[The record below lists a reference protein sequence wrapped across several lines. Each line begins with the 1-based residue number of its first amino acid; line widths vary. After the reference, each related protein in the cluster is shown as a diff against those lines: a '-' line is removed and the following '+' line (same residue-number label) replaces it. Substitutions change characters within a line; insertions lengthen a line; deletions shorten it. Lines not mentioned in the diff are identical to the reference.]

1 MTRRSSRLRTW
12 WLCSALATA
21 ERRTFSTIRAA
32 ARGVYWSVA
41 SASPTDFPRI
51 WSSTSRA
58 FRADTRTKRARASV
72 RTALRLPR
80 GRGRSLLSRAVRLER
95 AGHRELTQPV
105 TDHVLRDVDRDELL
119 AVVDGE
125 RVADELRR
133 DRRAARPRLQHLLL
147 PAPVQLL
154 HPREQRLVDVRPL
167 LERTPHRRLLFL
179 PSRHDV
185 AVRWPRRATR
195 LVARGRLAPRGHR
208 VIALALALAA
218 AHRVV
223 DGVHHRAAHRRAEA
237 EPAHPARLPDRYVLV
252 IEVAHLPDRRH
263 AVDRHHSHLARRQL
277 ERRPLALLR
286 QELRLRAGAPAHLR
300 AAARLELHV
309 VNERADRDIAERQ
322 RVARQDVGL
331 RSRHDG
337 VAHFEAERR
346 DDVALLAVTVV
357 EQCEPCGAIGIILDP
372 RHARRDAELLT
383 PEVHRAE
390 HALRPA
396 AAVAHGDPPV
406 RIAPARP
413 PLGRE
418 QALLRL
424 LPGDFLGRDV
434 REVPAGRRGRL
445 DGADSHDRSGSFDQ
459 LDLVAR
465 LERHNRLLPVPPSA
479 LKASHPLELPLERR
493 GPDRRDL
500 DVEHRLDG
508 GADLDLVGVRSH
520 AEGDGVVLFLL
531 AHALLG
537 HERADQDLAGRAR
550 HCIDRRRAGR
560 LRGWPAVGTGG
571 AVRPPP
577 DPPGAGRLRGWP
589 AVGTG
594 GAVRPPPDPPGAG
607 RLRGWPAVGT
617 GGLIPPTPARAPGAR
632 RARTPPVGRAGVD
645 RPRRASAPRRSATAR
660 CATRARRARRARA
673 RRAASAHP

>member
-80 GRGRSLLSRAVRLER
+80 GRGRSLLGRAVRLER

-105 TDHVLRDVDRDELL
+105 TDHVLRDVDRNELL

-185 AVRWPRRATR
+185 AVRGPRPATG
-195 LVARGRLAPRGHR
+195 LVALGGLAPRGHR

-223 DGVHHRAAHRRAEA
+223 DGVHHRAAHRRAKA
-237 EPAHPARLPDRYVLV
+237 EPAHPARLTDRYVLV
-252 IEVAHLPDRRH
+252 VEVAHLPDRRH
-263 AVDRHHSHLARRQL
+263 AVDRHHPHFARRQL

-309 VNERADRDIAERQ
+309 VNERADRDVAERQ

-331 RSRHDG
+331 RPRHDR

-357 EQCEPCGAIGIILDP
+357 EQCEPCGAVGIILDP
-372 RHARRDAELLT
+372 RHARRDAELLAS
-383 PEVHRAE
+383 EVHRAE

-396 AAVAHGDPPV
+396 AAVAHGDTPV
-406 RIAPARP
+406 RIASARP
-413 PLGRE
+413 SLGRE

-445 DGADSHDRSGSFDQ
+445 DGADSHDRSGSLDQ
-459 LDLVAR
+459 LDLMAR
-465 LERHNRLLPVPPSA
+465 LERHDRLLPVPPPA

-508 GADLDLVGVRSH
+508 GADLDLVGVRPH
-520 AEGDGVVLFLL
+520 AECDSVVLFLL
-531 AHALLG
+531 THALLG
-537 HERADQDLAGRAR
+537 HERADQDLASRAR
-550 HCIDRRRAGR
+550 HCSD
-560 LRGWPAVGTGG
+560 LR
-571 AVRPPP
+571 
-577 DPPGAGRLRGWP
+577 GAGRLRGWP
-589 AVGTG
+589 AP
-594 GAVRPPPDPPGAG
+594 GATRLRPLPAPTSLLRGAG

-632 RARTPPVGRAGVD
+632 RARTPPVGPAGVD
-645 RPRRASAPRRSATAR
+645 RRRRAPAPRRSATAR
-660 CATRARRARRARA
+660 CATRARRARRALA
-673 RRAASAHP
+673 RRAASARP

>member
-125 RVADELRR
+125 RV
-133 DRRAARPRLQHLLL
+133 
-147 PAPVQLL
+147 
-154 HPREQRLVDVRPL
+154 
-167 LERTPHRRLLFL
+167 
-179 PSRHDV
+179 
-185 AVRWPRRATR
+185 
-195 LVARGRLAPRGHR
+195 
-208 VIALALALAA
+208 
-218 AHRVV
+218 V

-237 EPAHPARLPDRYVLV
+237 EPAHPTRLPDRYVLV
-252 IEVAHLPDRRH
+252 VEVAHLPDRRH
-263 AVDRHHSHLARRQL
+263 AVDRPHPHLARRQL

-309 VNERADRDIAERQ
+309 VNERADRDVAERQ

-331 RSRHDG
+331 RSRHDR

-424 LPGDFLGRDV
+424 LSGDFLGRDV

-445 DGADSHDRSGSFDQ
+445 DGADSHDRSGSLDQ

-493 GPDRRDL
+493 GPDRRNL

-531 AHALLG
+531 THALLS
-537 HERADQDLAGRAR
+537 HERADQDLAGRSR
-550 HCIDRRRAGR
+550 HWSE
-560 LRGWPAVGTGG
+560 LR
-571 AVRPPP
+571 
-577 DPPGAGRLRGWP
+577 GAGRLRGWP

-594 GAVRPPPDPPGAG
+594 GAVRHAPDPPGAG

-617 GGLIPPTPARAPGAR
+617 GGLIPPTPARAPRAR

-645 RPRRASAPRRSATAR
+645 RPRRAPAPRRSATAR

>member
-167 LERTPHRRLLFL
+167 LERTPHRR
-179 PSRHDV
+179 
-185 AVRWPRRATR
+185 
-195 LVARGRLAPRGHR
+195 
-208 VIALALALAA
+208 
-218 AHRVV
+218 
-223 DGVHHRAAHRRAEA
+223 
-237 EPAHPARLPDRYVLV
+237 
-252 IEVAHLPDRRH
+252 H
-263 AVDRHHSHLARRQL
+263 AVDRHHPHLARRQL

-424 LPGDFLGRDV
+424 LSGDFLGRDV
-434 REVPAGRRGRL
+434 CEVPAGRRGRL
-445 DGADSHDRSGSFDQ
+445 DGADSHDRSGSLDQ

-479 LKASHPLELPLERR
+479 LKASPPLELPLERR
-493 GPDRRDL
+493 GPD
-500 DVEHRLDG
+500 
-508 GADLDLVGVRSH
+508 
-520 AEGDGVVLFLL
+520 
-531 AHALLG
+531 
-537 HERADQDLAGRAR
+537 
-550 HCIDRRRAGR
+550 
-560 LRGWPAVGTGG
+560 
-571 AVRPPP
+571 
-577 DPPGAGRLRGWP
+577 
-589 AVGTG
+589 
-594 GAVRPPPDPPGAG
+594 
-607 RLRGWPAVGT
+607 
-617 GGLIPPTPARAPGAR
+617 
-632 RARTPPVGRAGVD
+632 
-645 RPRRASAPRRSATAR
+645 PRNP
-660 CATRARRARRARA
+660 
-673 RRAASAHP
+673 

>member
-41 SASPTDFPRI
+41 RASPPDFPRI
-51 WSSTSRA
+51 GSSPSRV

-80 GRGRSLLSRAVRLER
+80 GRGRGLLSRAVRLER

-179 PSRHDV
+179 SSRHDV
-185 AVRWPRRATR
+185 AVRGPRPATG
-195 LVARGRLAPRGHR
+195 LVALGGLAPRGHR

-237 EPAHPARLPDRYVLV
+237 EPAHPTRLPDRYVLV
-252 IEVAHLPDRRH
+252 VEVAHLPDRRH
-263 AVDRHHSHLARRQL
+263 AVDRHHPHLARRQL

-390 HALRPA
+390 HAL
-396 AAVAHGDPPV
+396 
-406 RIAPARP
+406 
-413 PLGRE
+413 
-418 QALLRL
+418 
-424 LPGDFLGRDV
+424 
-434 REVPAGRRGRL
+434 
-445 DGADSHDRSGSFDQ
+445 
-459 LDLVAR
+459 
-465 LERHNRLLPVPPSA
+465 
-479 LKASHPLELPLERR
+479 PLERGGRDR
-493 GPDRRDL
+493 GGL

-531 AHALLG
+531 THALLG

-550 HCIDRRRAGR
+550 HWSE
-560 LRGWPAVGTGG
+560 LR
-571 AVRPPP
+571 
-577 DPPGAGRLRGWP
+577 
-589 AVGTG
+589 
-594 GAVRPPPDPPGAG
+594 GAG

-645 RPRRASAPRRSATAR
+645 RPRRAPAPRRSATAR

>member
-125 RVADELRR
+125 CVADELRR

-185 AVRWPRRATR
+185 AVRGPRPATG
-195 LVARGRLAPRGHR
+195 LVALGGLAPRGHR

-252 IEVAHLPDRRH
+252 VEVAHLPDRRH
-263 AVDRHHSHLARRQL
+263 AVDRHHPHLARRQL

-300 AAARLELHV
+300 ATARLELHV

-372 RHARRDAELLT
+372 RHARRNAELLT

-424 LPGDFLGRDV
+424 LPGDFLGREV
-434 REVPAGRRGRL
+434 RELPAGRRGRL
-445 DGADSHDRSGSFDQ
+445 DGADSHDRSGSLDQ
-459 LDLVAR
+459 LDPVAR
-465 LERHNRLLPVPPSA
+465 LERHDRLLPVPPPA
-479 LKASHPLELPLERR
+479 LKASHPLDLPLERR

-520 AEGDGVVLFLL
+520 AECDGVVLFLL
-531 AHALLG
+531 THALLG
-537 HERADQDLAGRAR
+537 HERADQDLAGRAG
-550 HCIDRRRAGR
+550 HWSE
-560 LRGWPAVGTGG
+560 LR
-571 AVRPPP
+571 
-577 DPPGAGRLRGWP
+577 
-589 AVGTG
+589 
-594 GAVRPPPDPPGAG
+594 GAG

-617 GGLIPPTPARAPGAR
+617 GGLIPPTPARAPRAR

-645 RPRRASAPRRSATAR
+645 RPRRAPAPRRSAMAR

-673 RRAASAHP
+673 RR

>member
-185 AVRWPRRATR
+185 AVRGPRPATG
-195 LVARGRLAPRGHR
+195 LVALGRLAPRGHR

-300 AAARLELHV
+300 A
-309 VNERADRDIAERQ
+309 
-322 RVARQDVGL
+322 
-331 RSRHDG
+331 
-337 VAHFEAERR
+337 
-346 DDVALLAVTVV
+346 
-357 EQCEPCGAIGIILDP
+357 
-372 RHARRDAELLT
+372 
-383 PEVHRAE
+383 
-390 HALRPA
+390 A

-594 GAVRPPPDPPGAG
+594 G
-607 RLRGWPAVGT
+607 
-617 GGLIPPTPARAPGAR
+617 LIPPTPARAPGAR

>member
-185 AVRWPRRATR
+185 AVRGPRPATG
-195 LVARGRLAPRGHR
+195 LVALGGLAPRGHR

-223 DGVHHRAAHRRAEA
+223 DGV
-237 EPAHPARLPDRYVLV
+237 PA
-252 IEVAHLPDRRH
+252 
-263 AVDRHHSHLARRQL
+263 
-277 ERRPLALLR
+277 
-286 QELRLRAGAPAHLR
+286 GG
-300 AAARLELHV
+300 
-309 VNERADRDIAERQ
+309 Q
-322 RVARQDVGL
+322 RVPGKVAGL
-331 RSRHDG
+331 RPGHDG
-337 VAHFEAERR
+337 VAHFEAGRG
-346 DDVALLAVTVV
+346 DDEALPAVTVV
-357 EQCEPCGAIGIILDP
+357 EQCERGGAIGIILDP

-383 PEVHRAE
+383 PEVPRAE

-424 LPGDFLGRDV
+424 LSGDFLGRDV
-434 REVPAGRRGRL
+434 REVPAGRR
-445 DGADSHDRSGSFDQ
+445 RSG
-459 LDLVAR
+459 
-465 LERHNRLLPVPPSA
+465 
-479 LKASHPLELPLERR
+479 ERR
-493 GPDRRDL
+493 
-500 DVEHRLDG
+500 
-508 GADLDLVGVRSH
+508 
-520 AEGDGVVLFLL
+520 
-531 AHALLG
+531 
-537 HERADQDLAGRAR
+537 
-550 HCIDRRRAGR
+550 
-560 LRGWPAVGTGG
+560 
-571 AVRPPP
+571 
-577 DPPGAGRLRGWP
+577 
-589 AVGTG
+589 
-594 GAVRPPPDPPGAG
+594 
-607 RLRGWPAVGT
+607 
-617 GGLIPPTPARAPGAR
+617 
-632 RARTPPVGRAGVD
+632 
-645 RPRRASAPRRSATAR
+645 
-660 CATRARRARRARA
+660 
-673 RRAASAHP
+673 

>member
-12 WLCSALATA
+12 WLCSALAAA

-80 GRGRSLLSRAVRLER
+80 RRGRGLLGRAVRPER
-95 AGHRELTQPV
+95 SGHRELAQPV
-105 TDHVLRDVDRDELL
+105 ADHVLGDVDRDELL
-119 AVVDGE
+119 AIVDRE
-125 RVADELRR
+125 RVADELRH

-185 AVRWPRRATR
+185 AVRGPRPATG
-195 LVARGRLAPRGHR
+195 LVALGGLAPRGHR

-252 IEVAHLPDRRH
+252 VEVAHLPDRR
-263 AVDRHHSHLARRQL
+263 
-277 ERRPLALLR
+277 
-286 QELRLRAGAPAHLR
+286 
-300 AAARLELHV
+300 
-309 VNERADRDIAERQ
+309 
-322 RVARQDVGL
+322 
-331 RSRHDG
+331 
-337 VAHFEAERR
+337 
-346 DDVALLAVTVV
+346 DDVTLLAGTVV

-445 DGADSHDRSGSFDQ
+445 DGADSHDRSGALDQ

-465 LERHNRLLPVPPSA
+465 LERHHRIPRGPPPA

-493 GPDRRDL
+493 
-500 DVEHRLDG
+500 
-508 GADLDLVGVRSH
+508 
-520 AEGDGVVLFLL
+520 
-531 AHALLG
+531 
-537 HERADQDLAGRAR
+537 
-550 HCIDRRRAGR
+550 
-560 LRGWPAVGTGG
+560 
-571 AVRPPP
+571 
-577 DPPGAGRLRGWP
+577 
-589 AVGTG
+589 
-594 GAVRPPPDPPGAG
+594 
-607 RLRGWPAVGT
+607 
-617 GGLIPPTPARAPGAR
+617 
-632 RARTPPVGRAGVD
+632 
-645 RPRRASAPRRSATAR
+645 
-660 CATRARRARRARA
+660 
-673 RRAASAHP
+673 

>member
-185 AVRWPRRATR
+185 AVRGPRPATG
-195 LVARGRLAPRGHR
+195 LVALGGLAPRGHR

-237 EPAHPARLPDRYVLV
+237 EPAHPTRLPDRYVLV
-252 IEVAHLPDRRH
+252 VEVAHLPDRRH
-263 AVDRHHSHLARRQL
+263 AVDRHHPHLARRQL
-277 ERRPLALLR
+277 ERRPLAL
-286 QELRLRAGAPAHLR
+286 
-300 AAARLELHV
+300 
-309 VNERADRDIAERQ
+309 
-322 RVARQDVGL
+322 
-331 RSRHDG
+331 
-337 VAHFEAERR
+337 
-346 DDVALLAVTVV
+346 
-357 EQCEPCGAIGIILDP
+357 

-424 LPGDFLGRDV
+424 LSGDFLGRDV

-445 DGADSHDRSGSFDQ
+445 DGADSHDRSGSLDQ

-493 GPDRRDL
+493 GPDRRNL

-531 AHALLG
+531 THALLS
-537 HERADQDLAGRAR
+537 HERADQDLAGRTR
-550 HCIDRRRAGR
+550 HWSE
-560 LRGWPAVGTGG
+560 LR
-571 AVRPPP
+571 
-577 DPPGAGRLRGWP
+577 GAGRLRGWP

-594 GAVRPPPDPPGAG
+594 GAVRHAPDPPGAG

-617 GGLIPPTPARAPGAR
+617 GGLIPPTPARAPRAR

-645 RPRRASAPRRSATAR
+645 RPRRAPAPRRSATAR

>member
-72 RTALRLPR
+72 RTTLRLPR
-80 GRGRSLLSRAVRLER
+80 RRRRSLLGRAVRLER
-95 AGHRELTQPV
+95 AGHRELAQPV
-105 TDHVLRDVDRDELL
+105 ADHVLGDIDRDELL
-119 AVVDGE
+119 AVV
-125 RVADELRR
+125 
-133 DRRAARPRLQHLLL
+133 P
-147 PAPVQLL
+147 
-154 HPREQRLVDVRPL
+154 
-167 LERTPHRRLLFL
+167 
-179 PSRHDV
+179 
-185 AVRWPRRATR
+185 
-195 LVARGRLAPRGHR
+195 
-208 VIALALALAA
+208 

-223 DGVHHRAAHRRAEA
+223 AGVHHRAAHRRAKA
-237 EPAHPARLPDRYVLV
+237 EPAHPARLTDRYVLV
-252 IEVAHLPDRRH
+252 VKVAHLPDRRH
-263 AVDRHHSHLARRQL
+263 AVDRHHPHLARRQL

-300 AAARLELHV
+300 AAARLELYV
-309 VNERADRDIAERQ
+309 VNERADRDVAERQ

-331 RSRHDG
+331 RPRHDR

-357 EQCEPCGAIGIILDP
+357 EQCEPGGAVGFILDP
-372 RHARRDAELLT
+372 GHARRDAELLT

-406 RIAPARP
+406 RIVPARP
-413 PLGRE
+413 PLGCE

-445 DGADSHDRSGSFDQ
+445 DGADAHDRSGSLDQ

-479 LKASHPLELPLERR
+479 LKASHPL
-493 GPDRRDL
+493 
-500 DVEHRLDG
+500 
-508 GADLDLVGVRSH
+508 
-520 AEGDGVVLFLL
+520 
-531 AHALLG
+531 
-537 HERADQDLAGRAR
+537 
-550 HCIDRRRAGR
+550 
-560 LRGWPAVGTGG
+560 
-571 AVRPPP
+571 
-577 DPPGAGRLRGWP
+577 
-589 AVGTG
+589 
-594 GAVRPPPDPPGAG
+594 
-607 RLRGWPAVGT
+607 
-617 GGLIPPTPARAPGAR
+617 
-632 RARTPPVGRAGVD
+632 
-645 RPRRASAPRRSATAR
+645 
-660 CATRARRARRARA
+660 
-673 RRAASAHP
+673 

>member
-80 GRGRSLLSRAVRLER
+80 ERGRSLLGRGVRLER

-105 TDHVLRDVDRDELL
+105 TDHVLRDVDRNELL

-185 AVRWPRRATR
+185 AVRGPRPATG
-195 LVARGRLAPRGHR
+195 LVALGGLAPRGHR

-223 DGVHHRAAHRRAEA
+223 DGVHHRPAHRRAEP
-237 EPAHPARLPDRYVLV
+237 EPAHPAGLTDRHVLV
-252 IEVAHLPDRRH
+252 VEIAHLPDRRH
-263 AVDRHHSHLARRQL
+263 AVDRH
-277 ERRPLALLR
+277 P
-286 QELRLRAGAPAHLR
+286 P
-300 AAARLELHV
+300 
-309 VNERADRDIAERQ
+309 
-322 RVARQDVGL
+322 
-331 RSRHDG
+331 
-337 VAHFEAERR
+337 
-346 DDVALLAVTVV
+346 LLAVTVV
-357 EQCEPCGAIGIILDP
+357 EQREPCGAVGIILD
-372 RHARRDAELLT
+372 RHHARRDSDLLA

-390 HALRPA
+390 HALCPT
-396 AAVAHGDPPV
+396 AAVAHGDASV
-406 RIAPARP
+406 RVAPARP
-413 PLGRE
+413 PLGLE
-418 QALLRL
+418 QALLRCL
-424 LPGDFLGRDV
+424 ASDLLGRDV
-434 REVPAGRRGRL
+434 REVPPGRRGWL
-445 DGADSHDRSGSFDQ
+445 DGADSHGRSGSLDQ
-459 LDLVAR
+459 FDLVAG
-465 LERHNRLLPVPPSA
+465 LKRHDRLLPVPAPA
-479 LKASHPLELPLERR
+479 LEASHPFELPLKRR

-508 GADLDLVGVRSH
+508 GADLDLVGVRPH
-520 AEGDGVVLFLL
+520 AERDGVLLFLL

-537 HERADQDLAGRAR
+537 HERTDQDRAGRAG
-550 HCIDRRRAGR
+550 HCNGHREAGR
-560 LRGWPAVGTGG
+560 LRGWPA
-571 AVRPPP
+571 
-577 DPPGAGRLRGWP
+577 PGATRLRS
-589 AVGTG
+589 TLTITSS
-594 GAVRPPPDPPGAG
+594 
-607 RLRGWPAVGT
+607 LREA
-617 GGLIPPTPARAPGAR
+617 LIPPAPARAPGVR
-632 RARTPPVGRAGVD
+632 RARTPPAAPSGVGR
-645 RPRRASAPRRSATAR
+645 RRRAPASRWSTTTRCGTRAP
-660 CATRARRARRARA
+660 RARRAPA
-673 RRAASAHP
+673 RRVVSARP